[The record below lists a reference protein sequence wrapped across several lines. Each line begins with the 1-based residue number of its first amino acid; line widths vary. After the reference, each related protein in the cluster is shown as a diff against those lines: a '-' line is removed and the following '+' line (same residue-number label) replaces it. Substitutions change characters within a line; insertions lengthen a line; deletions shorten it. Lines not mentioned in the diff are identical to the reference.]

1 MIYAETVFVFFC
13 FMSKEE
19 RERGGGLR
27 QTDRRTET
35 KRLTET
41 KLKTDRESIMG
52 VLTKEPFTKIE

>member
-1 MIYAETVFVFFC
+1 
-13 FMSKEE
+13 MSKEE
-19 RERGGGLR
+19 REREGGGGLR

-52 VLTKEPFTKIE
+52 VLTNKPFTKIE